1 MKQSNNKQVRLSENQ
16 LHRIIKESV
25 KRVLGESHQRT
36 YRGRRLFEEKDTA
49 ILDVKRDAESDLK
62 KARNILFNYHIDVPL
77 NLNFGRNEDG
87 YMVCSVY
94 IDGGMINNA
103 KEEDII
109 CQVMEACNFE
119 LVYGKAFG
127 GPYFEYNDDRL
138 EDMYGKHNERV
149 DKRLKDLDIEYDKI
163 VNNRNY

>member
-1 MKQSNNKQVRLSENQ
+1 MKQTNKKQVRLTESQ
-16 LHRIIKESV
+16 LNRIAMESI

-36 YRGRRLFEEKDTA
+36 YRGRRLFEDKDTT
-49 ILDVKRDAESDLK
+49 ILAVKRDAESDLK
-62 KARNILFNYHIDVPL
+62 KARSILFNYHIDVPL

-94 IDGGMINNA
+94 INGGFINNT
-103 KEEDII
+103 KEEHII
-109 CQVMEACNFE
+109 CQVMEYCHFE

-127 GPYFEYNDDRL
+127 GPYFEYVDDRL

-149 DKRLKDLDIEYDKI
+149 DNHLKDMDIEYDNLPLWTKK
-163 VNNRNY
+163 